1 MKFIKKLFNSL
12 SDLVLEFDEKSMS
25 YTRPVKKL
33 LISLILILLSIFRI
47 KVDNKVIDTV
57 LTLLAVACIIVAIMC
72 VLTSLYTIFFTFS
85 NLRKSSEKQL
95 KRAMRRV
102 RTYPYKKFIA
112 LLKDNENISVKI
124 IYRNKLVEVCVN
136 SDGKSSEPLD
146 KRYFIKN
153 RKFDNFDKFE
163 EALKAY
169 FDDGKVKVMLID
181 NLSPIDWE
189 RLRADK

>member
-1 MKFIKKLFNSL
+1 M
-12 SDLVLEFDEKSMS
+12 
-25 YTRPVKKL
+25 
-33 LISLILILLSIFRI
+33 
-47 KVDNKVIDTV
+47 
-57 LTLLAVACIIVAIMC
+57 
-72 VLTSLYTIFFTFS
+72 
-85 NLRKSSEKQL
+85 
-95 KRAMRRV
+95 
-102 RTYPYKKFIA
+102 
-112 LLKDNENISVKI
+112 
-124 IYRNKLVEVCVN
+124 VEVCVN